1 MVAALSHVSCW
12 LHRVQNRYLW
22 KRYMHEKK
30 LVSMATGEGGV
41 NEKWLWHGTSRVDP
55 FDICR
60 HMDGVDFRM
69 VGGPCRDAA
78 SPVRVSNA
86 MGGCVS
92 TSLSCLLVCV
102 RVCAC
107 LAVWLCLWDFAW
119 CGRQSDGGFY
129 GRGAYF
135 AERAAYS
142 HTSYRHKSGRGR
154 YQLILARVLC
164 GKGKEMG
171 TTTDRS
177 LVKAPPGYNSV
188 HGYGATRSSMWVVYD
203 RAQSYPAFVVT
214 YKI

>member
-1 MVAALSHVSCW
+1 MMVAALSHVSCW

-69 VGGPCRDAA
+69 VGGPCRSAV
-78 SPVRVSNA
+78 SPVRVSDA

-102 RVCAC
+102 CAC
-107 LAVWLCLWDFAW
+107 VRAWLYGCACGILPGVAVSPTGD
-119 CGRQSDGGFY
+119 SM
-129 GRGAYF
+129 
-135 AERAAYS
+135 AEA
-142 HTSYRHKSGRGR
+142 HT
-154 YQLILARVLC
+154 L
-164 GKGKEMG
+164 
-171 TTTDRS
+171 RS
-177 LVKAPPGYNSV
+177 ERRTHTPAT
-188 HGYGATRSSMWVVYD
+188 ATREGEEGTSSFLRGSFVA
-203 RAQSYPAFVVT
+203 RARRWGRPPT
-214 YKI
+214 GRW